1 MNRLCLKIIFKTIRL
16 RRNKGIK
23 IYICDNWYYIY
34 FICVFGILM
43 FPFIETHS
51 LDGWM
56 SMIMCFLTL
65 SIQVSLI
72 VVYFNHKKG

>member
-1 MNRLCLKIIFKTIRL
+1 MLKYIFAIIGTI
-16 RRNKGIK
+16 
-23 IYICDNWYYIY
+23 IY

-72 VVYFNHKKG
+72 MVYFNHKKG

>member
-1 MNRLCLKIIFKTIRL
+1 MQKYIFTIIGTI
-16 RRNKGIK
+16 
-23 IYICDNWYYIY
+23 IY

-43 FPFIETHS
+43 FSFIETHS
-51 LDGWM
+51 LDGFM

-72 VVYFNHKKG
+72 IVYFKHKKG

>member
-1 MNRLCLKIIFKTIRL
+1 MVN
-16 RRNKGIK
+16 
-23 IYICDNWYYIY
+23 
-34 FICVFGILM
+34 FICVFGILI

-51 LDGWM
+51 LDGYM

-72 VVYFNHKKG
+72 IVYFNHKKG

>member
-1 MNRLCLKIIFKTIRL
+1 DVLTFILQIRM
-16 RRNKGIK
+16 RTTSA
-23 IYICDNWYYIY
+23 ICDNWYYIY